1 MQYIQQ
7 PQAIEAKSFDIISE
21 IIAETRPDYRFASPL
36 HEAIIKRVIH
46 TTADFEWLDIL
57 WFSPDALIALSE
69 ALSRPCTLY
78 TDTTMALSGINKTLL
93 ARFGGECR
101 CYISDPRV
109 VREAQSRGM
118 TRSMA
123 AVDIAVQ
130 EPGEK
135 VFVFGNAPTALF
147 RLLEHRETAI
157 GGVVGVPV
165 GFVGAAESKAALSES
180 GLPAIAALGRKGG
193 SNVAAAIVNA
203 LLYHLREAHHGKALR
218 KGYTTGSCATAAA
231 KVAALMVMRQ
241 HLIHQV
247 SIVTPSGVTLCL
259 NVESPHVEGQQAVAA
274 IRKDGGDDVDATHG
288 MLIFA
293 LVTLNDSGEISLQG
307 GEGIGTVT
315 RKGIGLPTG
324 SPAINRTPRHTIETA
339 VREAIGPTRGAQV
352 EIFAPEGALRAQKT
366 YNARLGILG
375 GISIIGTTGIV
386 TPMSEESWKR
396 SLSLELEIKRAAG
409 LERVVLVPG
418 NHGERFVRE
427 QMGIDPQMVVTM
439 SNFVGYMIEEAVRL
453 GFRQIVLIGHPGKL
467 IKIAA
472 GIFHTHSHIADAR
485 METLVAHLALL
496 GAPLPL
502 LTLVS
507 ECDTTEAAM
516 EHIDAWGYQRLY
528 NHLAERICQRVLEM
542 LRFTQQPPTCDA
554 VLFSFDNQVLG
565 SSRPLAAIARE
576 LTC

>member
-1 MQYIQQ
+1 
-7 PQAIEAKSFDIISE
+7 
-21 IIAETRPDYRFASPL
+21 
-36 HEAIIKRVIH
+36 
-46 TTADFEWLDIL
+46 
-57 WFSPDALIALSE
+57 
-69 ALSRPCTLY
+69 
-78 TDTTMALSGINKTLL
+78 
-93 ARFGGECR
+93 
-101 CYISDPRV
+101 
-109 VREAQSRGM
+109 
-118 TRSMA
+118 
-123 AVDIAVQ
+123 
-130 EPGEK
+130 
-135 VFVFGNAPTALF
+135 
-147 RLLEHRETAI
+147 
-157 GGVVGVPV
+157 
-165 GFVGAAESKAALSES
+165 
-180 GLPAIAALGRKGG
+180 
-193 SNVAAAIVNA
+193 
-203 LLYHLREAHHGKALR
+203 
-218 KGYTTGSCATAAA
+218 
-231 KVAALMVMRQ
+231 
-241 HLIHQV
+241 
-247 SIVTPSGVTLCL
+247 
-259 NVESPHVEGQQAVAA
+259 
-274 IRKDGGDDVDATHG
+274 

-293 LVTLNDSGEISLQG
+293 RVTLNDSGEISLQG

-315 RKGIGLPTG
+315 RKGSACRQAAGDKPHSAAHHRDRRARSDRSYPRRAG
-324 SPAINRTPRHTIETA
+324 GDFCSGRRTS
-339 VREAIGPTRGAQV
+339 
-352 EIFAPEGALRAQKT
+352 RAKT

-565 SSRPLAAIARE
+565 SSRPLEAIARE